1 MDSSVIVFVLC
12 LFSLAPVSATIQ
24 PAQLPRVHA
33 FGDSHSRAGFGRIP
47 GVTVH
52 HLGPVTMHKIGR
64 DGLNALNVKEF
75 GVEENDT
82 CIFVFGEID
91 IRCHVGLQRDRMKR
105 TIPEVLLDLV
115 QRYAMT
121 ILSNKS
127 LFKTLHCVIF
137 TVVPPTDQIYNP
149 QYPYYGTLTDRIQ
162 LTQALNRI
170 LKEYAL
176 ANGIFV
182 LDVYDSYALPDGS
195 FNPSLSDGSVHIHPD
210 RDTPV
215 RKALSA
221 LLEKIYR

>member
-127 LFKTLHCVIF
+127 LFKT
-137 TVVPPTDQIYNP
+137 
-149 QYPYYGTLTDRIQ
+149 YGTLTDRIQ